1 MGGSMTRSLRTV
13 LILLIISA
21 VGFSQEYKTKIEEG
35 AKAVLFEFEGLNFLN
50 VDEFEGGIGG
60 KFYFSPQVALR
71 AGFQFGNIK
80 ETTPFNATANSD
92 LTGSDGS
99 ESVNI
104 LGIALGLEL
113 HAASQSRVSPFVGGG
128 LSFRSISTESKD
140 VTINPN
146 PQTTVE
152 NSRFGELGF
161 RAGTTLSFFGL
172 AGVEVFLL
180 KEVSLA
186 GEYRFGFDNTQP
198 KDEVVNDGATSTTT
212 EFGSIREIGFSS
224 AGFLTLAVYL

>member
-1 MGGSMTRSLRTV
+1 MKRSAYTILV
-13 LILLIISA
+13 LLICSSF
-21 VGFSQEYKTKIEEG
+21 GFGQEYKTKIEEG
-35 AKAVLFEFEGLNFLN
+35 AKAVLFEFEGLNILN
-50 VDEFEGGIGG
+50 ADEFEGGIGG
-60 KFYFSPQVALR
+60 KFYLSKQLAVR

-80 ETTPFNATANSD
+80 ETTPFSAPANSD
-92 LTGSDGS
+92 LTGEDGS

-104 LGIALGLEL
+104 FGITLGAEM
-113 HAASQSRVSPFVGGG
+113 HVASKSRVSPFFGGG
-128 LSFRSISTESKD
+128 LVFRSISTESKD
-140 VTINPN
+140 VTVNPN

-161 RAGTTLSFFGL
+161 RGGTTLSFFGL

-186 GEYRFGFDNTQP
+186 AEYRLGFDNTSV
-198 KDEVVNDGATSTTT
+198 KDERVNDGTDVTTT
-212 EFGSIREIGFSS
+212 EFGSIREIGVSS